1 MAQQNKVASWYWIT
15 SAVLTPFVMISCVV
29 WAYYAQQVQ
38 SYRAQGTQLVS
49 QLEENHAQLD
59 PLVTHMKEIAD
70 VTGWKM
76 GVPRGGVNDVVSK
89 VQAPSVFQG
98 EERTLPA
105 DKRSP
110 LMNAYLD
117 AESRF
122 YGSGDG
128 AGYVHDYVAVRDWL
142 TQFEDKLKRYVA
154 FKSYQYY
161 TVKTIDIGG
170 GESAVVAEGDLGR
183 AVTTPADGVPV
194 PPDAQLN
201 DAWTKYTSNT
211 PPSDRVMQ
219 EPTKITLEVI
229 FRKQTQLVRDLV
241 SANLHQYNLLFADV
255 SGLVTV
261 QNEDGTTEAKWVGF
275 EGEEKSLAGVLEKL
289 SGLSRRVS
297 DRKAESISQ
306 LDDAF
311 NVADLAKAE
320 TDAKKV
326 RLELM
331 VVGAEGRISD
341 LQTSFQNEKAT
352 HESDAQEFENLI
364 RNLPRLKIPVKLEKS
379 DPDGE
384 ITYSDYTR
392 GVTHIDL
399 GYSDGVRIGQRFEV
413 WRRHGFE
420 KDEFVGVIEVIR
432 MLSAHYSLCTVL
444 TLTDENDPVS
454 KGDQIMSKIW
464 HDGKFLSIALHGSYE
479 PPNEAYSKERLTE
492 MLKQLGVTVVEK
504 VQPGTDI
511 VILGSNLLGDEWYRR
526 ARNDLRFETLK
537 EDDIRIYVD
546 PR

>member
-1 MAQQNKVASWYWIT
+1 
-15 SAVLTPFVMISCVV
+15 
-29 WAYYAQQVQ
+29 
-38 SYRAQGTQLVS
+38 
-49 QLEENHAQLD
+49 
-59 PLVTHMKEIAD
+59 
-70 VTGWKM
+70 
-76 GVPRGGVNDVVSK
+76 
-89 VQAPSVFQG
+89 
-98 EERTLPA
+98 
-105 DKRSP
+105 
-110 LMNAYLD
+110 
-117 AESRF
+117 
-122 YGSGDG
+122 
-128 AGYVHDYVAVRDWL
+128 
-142 TQFEDKLKRYVA
+142 
-154 FKSYQYY
+154 
-161 TVKTIDIGG
+161 
-170 GESAVVAEGDLGR
+170 
-183 AVTTPADGVPV
+183 
-194 PPDAQLN
+194 
-201 DAWTKYTSNT
+201 
-211 PPSDRVMQ
+211 
-219 EPTKITLEVI
+219 
-229 FRKQTQLVRDLV
+229 
-241 SANLHQYNLLFADV
+241 
-255 SGLVTV
+255 
-261 QNEDGTTEAKWVGF
+261 DGTTEAKWVGF